1 MRITRKRLK
10 LLIENFLLN
19 EQESDVAP
27 KKPMKRAD
35 AIKKGI
41 VPKDK
46 QPGDAFSKDD
56 EFKKETESEKI
67 TRALKFSKEGAKM
80 FLNDYNDKFWELF
93 RKTKENVI
101 DYYKSDKFEVVLDSN
116 KYKKALKGVEISKE
130 DFIETLV
137 SQTDKADLKIA
148 KWISPTT
155 ILGLLDYPYKD
166 SKLHTKNKDLSDIA
180 MKYGE
185 RFKHV
190 PNIYFYVENLFEA
203 VQSNEPEAQTNKRFR
218 WYFMQPDDLFR
229 KAFVVLEKMVMEHEF
244 LHISNFHLI
253 DLLGTEYEENPL
265 YDSMK
270 KIFLKKENLFSN
282 EERNKQAGATKEDG
296 TSNEAVRDYMLNSLA
311 DYINPKKG
319 VGLAETMARIQ
330 RLKIKNKPFGT
341 YIRKYKNKEI
351 TFEDVKNV
359 IGIDVGMLFQII
371 DWESN
376 EASDIINL
384 FYEIADSGK
393 KDRSSVPV

>member
-1 MRITRKRLK
+1 M
-10 LLIENFLLN
+10 
-19 EQESDVAP
+19 
-27 KKPMKRAD
+27 
-35 AIKKGI
+35 
-41 VPKDK
+41 
-46 QPGDAFSKDD
+46 
-56 EFKKETESEKI
+56 
-67 TRALKFSKEGAKM
+67 
-80 FLNDYNDKFWELF
+80 
-93 RKTKENVI
+93 
-101 DYYKSDKFEVVLDSN
+101 
-116 KYKKALKGVEISKE
+116 
-130 DFIETLV
+130 
-137 SQTDKADLKIA
+137 QT
-148 KWISPTT
+148 
-155 ILGLLDYPYKD
+155 
-166 SKLHTKNKDLSDIA
+166 
-180 MKYGE
+180 
-185 RFKHV
+185 
-190 PNIYFYVENLFEA
+190 
-203 VQSNEPEAQTNKRFR
+203 
-218 WYFMQPDDLFR
+218 DDLFR